1 MYFENEK
8 SARLIFSDGTVFEG
22 VLLGAKG
29 TVFGEVVFNTS
40 MTGYVETLTDASYF
54 GQIVVQTFPL
64 IGNYGV
70 SFKDFQSSRP
80 WLNGYIVKSCCNNP
94 SNSNC
99 DLALKEWLIQN
110 NIVAIKGLD
119 TRQITKK
126 IRENGVLNGAITTQ
140 DFDSYDEIV
149 NEAKNFKIKNAVQT
163 VSTKKIEIL
172 NKEEGEDLTVCVL
185 DFGVK
190 KSIVKNL
197 QKRFKK
203 VILLPYN
210 TKAEEIFK
218 LDVDG
223 IVLSNGPGDPKDNEE
238 IIENLKEIQ
247 NLKKPIFGI
256 CLGHQLLAIAN
267 GAKTE
272 KLKYGHRGANQP
284 VIDLND
290 NKIYITSQNHGYY
303 VLSSTLKKE
312 VAKVYFSNLNDG
324 SCEGIIYN
332 KIPAFSVQFHPE
344 AAAGPKDANF
354 LFDEFLKLIKKTKK
368 SLTKLTI

>member
-70 SFKDFQSSRP
+70 SFKDFQSSRL

>member
-140 DFDSYDEIV
+140 DSDSYDEIV

>member
-22 VLLGAKG
+22 VSLGAKG